1 MSAAE
6 IFMVELKQFYFSEYE
21 SRTPEEPLKYSRIV
35 EFIWQTLAIS
45 TIALGARYLYWRWA
59 YSLNTDVLW
68 FAIPVVIAETCAFVG
83 LLLFVHN
90 LWSVNDT
97 AQTKAPIKRSD
108 VIDGANDAD
117 LISVD
122 VFLPTYNEDP
132 ELTRYSIRDAKAITY
147 PSALDLKIHVLD
159 DGNRAAM
166 KAVAEQEG
174 VNYITRPTNAGF
186 KAGNLRNGM
195 AQTHGDFMVILD
207 SDTRPFP
214 TILSHTM
221 GYFRD
226 PDVAWVQTP
235 QWFYDT
241 PLGRPLGWEWTKS
254 YGYAGGLAAKWVQW
268 VIGPITVGRDPFVN
282 DAKLF
287 YDVIQRRRNGL
298 NISFCC
304 GAGSIHRRE
313 AVMEAALKD
322 YANSVDTRTK
332 SFTEYASPDDDLE
345 PLENTLRREMS
356 ISTELMPYKFHV
368 SEDIYTSILLHG
380 DTDRNWKSVY
390 HPTVESK
397 MLSPLDIQSWAMQ
410 RFRYAGGS
418 LDILFNDCPL
428 FRKGMSF
435 RQRLM
440 YGATFWSYLAPLWN
454 VIFIAAPLIALMTG
468 LSPINAYS
476 IEFFANLLPFLI
488 MHELAAVFGTWGIDN
503 RQGKMLN
510 IAFFSFNL
518 MALWTVLRGR
528 EIKFKVTPKERDD
541 RRHLRLVTPQ
551 ICVVVLTFVA
561 ITIAAVNAWL
571 DPKNADVGLL
581 AVNIFWAGLNA
592 YSMTVLINAA
602 LWTPE
607 KQQAQNLDVKNRM
620 TKGEMA

>member
-1 MSAAE
+1 
-6 IFMVELKQFYFSEYE
+6 VELKQFYFSDYE
-21 SRTPEEPLKYSRIV
+21 QRRPEAPLKHSYII
-35 EFIWQTLAIS
+35 EFIWQALAIC
-45 TIALGARYLYWRWA
+45 TIALGARYLLWRWQ
-59 YSLNTDVLW
+59 YSLNNDAMW
-68 FAIPVVIAETCAFVG
+68 FAVLVVLAETCAFTG

-90 LWSVNDT
+90 LWEIKDT
-97 AQTKAPIKRSD
+97 PQTKAPSKRSE
-108 VIDGANDAD
+108 VITGADD
-117 LISVD
+117 TTQISVD
-122 VFLPTYNEDP
+122 IFLPTYNEDP
-132 ELTRYSIRDAKAITY
+132 ELTRYSIRDAKAVTY
-147 PSALDLKIHVLD
+147 PSSLDLKIHVLD
-159 DGNRAAM
+159 DGNRPEM
-166 KAVAEQEG
+166 EVVAKEEC

-195 AQTHGDFMVILD
+195 SQTDGDFLVILD

-214 TILSHTM
+214 TILSHTL

-226 PDVAWVQTP
+226 QDVAWVQTP

-241 PLGRPLGWEWTKS
+241 PTGRPLDWEWAKN
-254 YGYAGGLAAKWVQW
+254 YGRFGGFVAKYIQRI
-268 VIGPITVGRDPFVN
+268 IGPVIVGRDPFIS

-322 YANSVDTRTK
+322 YAKTIAEQAKCFSAFATCNADQDLLEKVLRKELSV
-332 SFTEYASPDDDLE
+332 
-345 PLENTLRREMS
+345 
-356 ISTELMPYKFHV
+356 STELMPYKFHV

-380 DTDRNWKSVY
+380 DKARSWKSVY
-390 HPTVESK
+390 HPEVESK

-418 LDILFNDCPL
+418 LDILFHDCPL
-428 FRKGMSF
+428 FRGGMGF

-454 VIFIAAPLIALMTG
+454 VVFIAAPLIALTTG

-476 IEFFANLLPFLI
+476 IEFFAYLLPFLI
-488 MHELAAVFGTWGIDN
+488 IHELATVFGTWGIDN

-518 MALWTVLRGR
+518 MALWAVLRGQ
-528 EIKFKVTPKERDD
+528 EIKFKVTPKERNDQ
-541 RRHLRLVTPQ
+541 RHIRLVVPQ
-551 ICVVVLTFVA
+551 LCVVALTF
-561 ITIAAVNAWL
+561 IAVTFALVKAWL
-571 DPKNADVGLL
+571 QPDSADIGLL
-581 AVNIFWAGLNA
+581 GVNIFWAGLNA
-592 YSMTVLINAA
+592 YCMTVLINAA
-602 LWTPE
+602 LWTPTKE
-607 KQQAQNLDVKNRM
+607 MAQRLDVKNRII
-620 TKGEMA
+620 KGKIA